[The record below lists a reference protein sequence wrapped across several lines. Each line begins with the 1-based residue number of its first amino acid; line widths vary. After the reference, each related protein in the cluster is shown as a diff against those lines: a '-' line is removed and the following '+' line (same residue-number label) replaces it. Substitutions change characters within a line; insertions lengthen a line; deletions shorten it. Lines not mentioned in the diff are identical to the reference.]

1 VYRGADGNFDL
12 YEDAGDSYDYEK
24 GQHSVIPIRWDQN
37 AGALTIGERQGS
49 FPGMVEKRT
58 FRIVAVGSGHGIGG
72 DITGKA
78 DKEITYEGK
87 EIVVHL
93 AS

>member
-12 YEDAGDSYDYEK
+12 YDDAGDSYDYEK
-24 GQHSVIPIRWDQN
+24 GQHTVIPIRWDQS
-37 AGALTIGERQGS
+37 AGTLTIGERQGS

-58 FRIVAVGSGHGIGG
+58 FRIVVVGNGHGVGG
-72 DITGKA
+72 DITGNP

-87 EIVVHL
+87 GIVVQL
-93 AS
+93 AR

>member
-1 VYRGADGNFDL
+1 MG
-12 YEDAGDSYDYEK
+12 
-24 GQHSVIPIRWDQN
+24 
-37 AGALTIGERQGS
+37 
-49 FPGMVEKRT
+49 EKRT
-58 FRIVAVGSGHGIGG
+58 FRIVVVGNGHGVGW

-93 AS
+93 AF